1 MPRKRPAPASPFPL
15 EVGVAPYVVRVVER
29 GDKRGMVYLQW
40 WKSSTN
46 NHGWQ
51 SLRFRLAG
59 RTPEEITQ
67 LVVTAQAAAQRKYEE
82 LSGQRAPEA
91 SERRHVLTIADA
103 WAILTHK
110 STGKYPKE
118 TRYRTQ
124 LAAALALGARVLGED
139 FPWVSLDR
147 TALRRV
153 VRKQADLTIQRGK
166 AAGVAFVG
174 FRPAQ
179 IMGTRLLTIA
189 TLLRDEGYL
198 PDTYHPP
205 NGKGWHADLRTYIEQ
220 ETNRELPPTHRPRY
234 SEEEIDRLH
243 LAAPKVDPRFVLL
256 IEIGEYLR
264 PEQVARTWR
273 SQIRDDFSSMII
285 EGRGKKRGTTMHLT
299 EYEQAALR
307 RAMDPADPLGYLA
320 DCEAAWRTHERDY
333 LLFPSDLHQT
343 NRAWDP
349 TSAPLRARVGWARAV
364 ERQQVNRWVA
374 RAEQLAE
381 PSIAHVKGRN
391 WYGLRRGG
399 TDDARDEQLGGAELQ
414 AVFGWTDP
422 KMADMVYED
431 RTRTSALEGAKTFR
445 AERAAR
451 RAARGSNQG
460 ESTDG

>member
-1 MPRKRPAPASPFPL
+1 MPRKRAAKVSPFPL
-15 EVGVAPYVVRVVER
+15 EVGVAPHVVRVVER
-29 GDKRGMVYLQW
+29 TDKRGMVYLQW
-40 WKSSTN
+40 WSTASN
-46 NHGWQ
+46 NHRWQ
-51 SLRFRLAG
+51 SLRFRLEG
-59 RTPEEITQ
+59 RAPDEITA
-67 LVVTAQAAAQRKYEE
+67 LVATAHAAAQRKYEE
-82 LSGQRAPEA
+82 LSGQRAPERGDA
-91 SERRHVLTIADA
+91 RRVLTLADA
-103 WAILTHK
+103 WALLTHK
-110 STGKYPKE
+110 STGKYPKD
-118 TRYRTQ
+118 TRYRQ
-124 LAAALALGARVLGED
+124 QIADALALAARVLGED

-153 VRKQADLTIQRGK
+153 VRRQADLTLQRGK
-166 AAGVAFVG
+166 ALGVPFVG

-179 IMGTRLLTIA
+179 IMGTRLLTVA

-205 NGKGWHADLRTYIEQ
+205 SGKGWHADLRTYIEQ

-243 LAAPKVDPRFVLL
+243 VAAPLVDPRFVLL

-273 SQIRDDFSSMII
+273 SQLEADFRAMII
-285 EGRGKKRGTTMHLT
+285 EGRGKKRGVTMHLT
-299 EYEQAALR
+299 EVEQAALR
-307 RAMDPADPLGYLA
+307 RAMDPADPFGYLA
-320 DCEAAWRTHERDY
+320 DCEAAWQTHERDY

-349 TSAPLRARVGWARAV
+349 AGAPLRARVGFARSV
-364 ERQQVNRWVA
+364 ERQQVNRWMA

-381 PSIAHVKGRN
+381 PPIAHLKGRN

-422 KMADMVYED
+422 KMADQVYED

-445 AERAAR
+445 AARAAR
-451 RAARGSNQG
+451 RAARLTGG
-460 ESTDG
+460 ET